1 MTTRDQLGTLDP
13 LSMVDI
19 QRELNAHGEVHSR
32 ILSLLR
38 LVGVSYVAPLFL
50 TKYGGLATDYL
61 TSRELARE
69 SGLGYVAQGM
79 DQV

>member
-1 MTTRDQLGTLDP
+1 MTTREQLGTIDP
-13 LSMVDI
+13 LFPEDI

-38 LVGVSYVAPLFL
+38 LVGASCL

-61 TSRELARE
+61 TSPEVFRE
-69 SGLGYVAQGM
+69 SGLGYVAQAM
-79 DQV
+79 D